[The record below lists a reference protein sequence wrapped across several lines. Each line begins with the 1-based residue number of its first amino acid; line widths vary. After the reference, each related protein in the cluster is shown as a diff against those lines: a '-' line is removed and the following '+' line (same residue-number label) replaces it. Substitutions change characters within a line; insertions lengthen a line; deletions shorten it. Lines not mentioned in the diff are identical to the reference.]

1 MLHVS
6 FLLGSITTVLIP
18 LVSGVRLSLIQ
29 SFSLVT
35 DSSTYLQIMHSKTF
49 LSLALSAFVVN
60 SAVASPCK
68 PPSSAASKYS
78 FISGNISDVDVN
90 IFLGSLTVTTLSES
104 TTMILPVSS
113 STETSIL
120 DTTLASQTTETS
132 EAVTTATTSA
142 TSVDTSTADNKPSST
157 LLDTT
162 IATEATTTT
171 AGEVTTTAAETTTAA
186 TAGCPQVTV
195 LANPTSIFS
204 SSEGTVFDDEH
215 RTVVTPFDVEVFGA
229 FSSTV
234 HVSVNGLL
242 TLGRAPNTAS
252 FNAELPA
259 QSLPE
264 VSIMPYWDDLLVFPD
279 LCGSGITYEIYDTS
293 RGQTFT
299 VEYYVG
305 SYNNPVGEHF
315 TVSMYKDYPG
325 LVRYVYYKT
334 SRHGSSA
341 TVGVQNG
348 IFKSQYSYNA
358 EDSIPDRFWVE
369 IDTSNVQ
376 DVTTSDGDLQ
386 GGN

>member
-1 MLHVS
+1 
-6 FLLGSITTVLIP
+6 
-18 LVSGVRLSLIQ
+18 
-29 SFSLVT
+29 
-35 DSSTYLQIMHSKTF
+35 MHSKTF
-49 LSLALSAFVVN
+49 LSLALSLFVVD

-68 PPSSAASKYS
+68 PSSSATS
-78 FISGNISDVDVN
+78 
-90 IFLGSLTVTTLSES
+90 SLAVSTLSES
-104 TTMILPVSS
+104 MTTTSPVSS
-113 STETSIL
+113 SIETSLL
-120 DTTLASQTTETS
+120 DTTLASQATETS
-132 EAVTTATTSA
+132 AIETETVTTVTASA
-142 TSVDTSTADNKPSST
+142 TFVSTATVDDETSTT

-162 IATEATTTT
+162 ITTEASTTTAGGITTTT
-171 AGEVTTTAAETTTAA
+171 AETTTTAA
-186 TAGCPQVTV
+186 AGCPQVTV

-204 SSEGTVFDDEH
+204 SSDGMVFDDEH
-215 RTVVTPFDVEVFGA
+215 GTVVIPFDVEVFGA
-229 FSSTV
+229 SSSTL

-242 TLGRAPNTAS
+242 TLGRAPSTAS
-252 FNAELPA
+252 YNAALPA

-264 VSIMPYWDDLLVFPD
+264 VAIMPYWSDLLVFPN
-279 LCGSGITYEIYDTS
+279 LCGSGIAYEIYDTS
-293 RGQTFT
+293 RGQKFT

-334 SRHGSSA
+334 SMHGSSA